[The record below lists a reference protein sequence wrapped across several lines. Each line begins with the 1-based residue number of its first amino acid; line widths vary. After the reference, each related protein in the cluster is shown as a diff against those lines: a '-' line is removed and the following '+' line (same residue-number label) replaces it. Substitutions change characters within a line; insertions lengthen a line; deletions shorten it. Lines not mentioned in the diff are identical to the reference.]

1 MIDMNFFSQYSAE
14 FGFRAGV
21 EAIHGNKEQSF
32 FGVIMS
38 VCPSAEFYDVR
49 R

>member
-21 EAIHGNKEQSF
+21 EAVHNNNVNGF
-32 FGVIMS
+32 LGVIMS
-38 VCPSAEFYDVR
+38 VCP
-49 R
+49 